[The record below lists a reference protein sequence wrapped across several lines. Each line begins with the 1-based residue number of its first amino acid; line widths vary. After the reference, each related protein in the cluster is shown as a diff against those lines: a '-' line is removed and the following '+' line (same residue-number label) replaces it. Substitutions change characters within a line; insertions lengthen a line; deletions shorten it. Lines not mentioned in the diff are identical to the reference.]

1 MSLRPRLPL
10 LLAALAVVA
19 GTASACTE
27 ANGTEGKNYVSGDG
41 LVTVVD
47 AEDRGE
53 PVEVAGETLDGER
66 LDLADLRGQ
75 VVVVNVWGYWCPEC
89 RAEAPLLVE
98 AEAELPAGA
107 TMVGIDIRDN
117 SRDNPRAFERTYGIS
132 WPSIYDRGSETL
144 LGIPAPY
151 NPRETPSTVVLDR
164 EGRLAALI
172 RGQVPS
178 KRTLLDVVEEVAA
191 EDG

>member
-1 MSLRPRLPL
+1 MSLPSRLPL
-10 LLAALAVVA
+10 LLAALVVVTGA
-19 GTASACTE
+19 ATACTE

-47 AEDRGE
+47 ADERGK
-53 PVEVAGETLDGER
+53 PVAVSGETLDGEQ

-89 RAEAPLLVE
+89 RAEAPTLV
-98 AEAELPAGA
+98 AVAAELPDDA

-117 SRDNPRAFERTYGIS
+117 SKDNPRAFERTYGVT
-132 WPSIYDRGSETL
+132 WPSIYDPGSETL
-144 LGIPAPY
+144 LGIPPPY

-164 EGRLAALI
+164 DGRLAALI
-172 RGQVPS
+172 RGQLPS